1 MTRYMLVSLLAWPSL
16 AASSDPLTVTFPEQ
30 PPVPVVASSLLV
42 AEHRGMVDSIAVDS
56 ARVDRIAPLQA
67 GNSSLHRMHCIMR
80 IHCIATIIVNLSP
93 CAGPAV

>member
-16 AASSDPLTVTFPEQ
+16 AASGDPLTVTFPEQ

-42 AEHRGMVDSIAVDS
+42 AEHRGMVDNIAVDS

-67 GNSSLHRMHCIMR
+67 WNSSPPLHALNSYLHCKPVPLCRASCM
-80 IHCIATIIVNLSP
+80 T
-93 CAGPAV
+93 